1 MTMTGDFYQESN
13 DSKKEIEMTSKKLL
27 GTALASLLALSPT
40 LSAQETIKV
49 GFVFVSPIGDA
60 GWTYMHNR
68 ARRIVDEEFGNAVET
83 SYVEKVEEGSD
94 SQRVI
99 RRLSSSGHDLIFTT
113 SFGYMNPTL
122 RVAEKFPDVIY
133 EHATGYKTAE
143 NVGNYQ
149 ARMYQGR
156 YLAGMIAGAM
166 SEADTL
172 GYVAAF
178 PIPEVLRGIN
188 AFTLGARVT
197 NPDASVRVSWINAW
211 HDPAKEREAADSL
224 MRQGADVLTMHAD
237 SPAVVQAAADQGAY
251 GIGFN
256 SNMAKF
262 APEAHLTS
270 VVNHWEHIYRDK
282 VQAVLDGTWESES
295 IWQGLA
301 HDVVD
306 LAPLHDDVPK
316 DVASKMEKHK
326 QELIDGNRRVFDG
339 PVHNQAGD
347 LMVPEGET
355 LSDEKLLQLE
365 WYVEGVQGKL
375 PDQ

>member
-1 MTMTGDFYQESN
+1 MTGDSYRASN
-13 DSKKEIEMTSKKLL
+13 DQKKESEMTLKKLP
-27 GTALASLLALSPT
+27 GTALAALLALSPA

-49 GFVFVSPIGDA
+49 GFVYVSPIGDA
-60 GWTYMHNR
+60 GWTYMHDR

-83 SYVEKVEEGSD
+83 TYVEKVKEGSD

-99 RRLSSSGHDLIFTT
+99 RRLSSRDHDLIFTT

-122 RVAEKFPDVIY
+122 RVARQFPDVVY

-166 SEADTL
+166 SETDTL
-172 GYVAAF
+172 GYVAGF

-188 AFTLGARVT
+188 AFTLGVRET
-197 NPDASVRVSWINAW
+197 NPDASVRVSWTNAW
-211 HDPAKEREAADSL
+211 HDPAKERESADSL
-224 MRQGADVLTMHAD
+224 IRQRADVLTMHAD
-237 SPAVVQAAADQGAY
+237 SPAVVQAAADKGAY

-270 VVNHWEHIYRDK
+270 VVLHWEHIYRDK
-282 VQAVLDGTWESES
+282 IKAVLDGNWEPRS

-306 LAPLHDDVPK
+306 LAPIHDDVPD
-316 DVASKMEKHK
+316 DVVARVEEQK
-326 QELIDGNRRVFDG
+326 QELINGDRRVFDG
-339 PVHNQAGD
+339 PVHKQSGD
-347 LMVPEGET
+347 IVVSEGET
-355 LSDEKLLQLE
+355 ISDEKLLKLE
-365 WYVEGVQGKL
+365 WYVEGVKGKL

>member
-1 MTMTGDFYQESN
+1 MTL
-13 DSKKEIEMTSKKLL
+13 KKLL
-27 GTALASLLALSPT
+27 GTALAALLALSPT

-49 GFVFVSPIGDA
+49 GFVYVSPIGDA
-60 GWTYMHNR
+60 GWTYMHDR

-83 SYVEKVEEGSD
+83 TYVEKVKEGSD

-99 RRLSSSGHDLIFTT
+99 RRLSSRDHDLIFTT

-122 RVAEKFPDVIY
+122 RVARQFPDVVY

-166 SEADTL
+166 SETDTL
-172 GYVAAF
+172 GYVAGF

-188 AFTLGARVT
+188 AFTLGVRET
-197 NPDASVRVSWINAW
+197 SPDASVRVSWINAW

-224 MRQGADVLTMHAD
+224 VRQGADVLTMHAD
-237 SPAVVQAAADQGAY
+237 SPAVIQAAADKGAY

-270 VVNHWEHIYRDK
+270 VVLHWEHVYRDK
-282 VQAVLDGTWESES
+282 IKAVLNGTWEPRS

-306 LAPLHDDVPK
+306 LAPVHDDVPD
-316 DVASKMEKHK
+316 DVVARVEKQK
-326 QELIDGNRRVFDG
+326 QELINGDRRVFDG
-339 PVHNQAGD
+339 PVHKQSGD
-347 LMVPEGET
+347 IVVSEGET
-355 LSDEKLLQLE
+355 LSDEKLLKLE
-365 WYVEGVQGKL
+365 WYVEGVKGKL